1 MADLKINID
10 KEKDLTTIN
19 VTGTVT
25 ADDITNAITNF
36 YKNPTQ
42 FALFDV
48 DNCQLSELS
57 AVDLEKATKLI
68 SQVKVH
74 QSKGK
79 TAFVMPKDDF
89 SLGVLFEG
97 LTKIENLPRE
107 YRSFTSHE
115 EAERWLEQHCRASL

>member
-1 MADLKINID
+1 MDMSRLLVPSMPA
-10 KEKDLTTIN
+10 TTI
-19 VTGTVT
+19 
-25 ADDITNAITNF
+25 ITLTFCF
-36 YKNPTQ
+36 YS
-42 FALFDV
+42 
-48 DNCQLSELS
+48 LSVF

-68 SQVKVH
+68 SQVKIH
-74 QSKGK
+74 QSRGK

>member
-19 VTGTVT
+19 VNGVVT
-25 ADDITNAITNF
+25 ADDISNAITNF

-42 FALFDV
+42 FVIFDA
-48 DNCQLSELS
+48 DNCQLNELS

-68 SQVKVH
+68 AQVKAH

-115 EAERWLEQHCRASL
+115 EAERWIEQHCM